1 MRIIMIMEKKYFDAE
16 EIKKANAMNDKTM
29 APLRK
34 IRLATTDSNKYYARA
49 VLVAD
54 KENILTGEL
63 FFRPD
68 YQESGEGLA
77 YSEVVIKETADVEEY
92 FKCLIKFEGYEVLS
106 EEYGEDRMMMQYEQ
120 LSLQANK
127 LLFLESREE

>member
-1 MRIIMIMEKKYFDAE
+1 MIIEKKYFDAE

-54 KENILTGEL
+54 KENMLTGEL

-68 YQESGEGLA
+68 YQESGERLA

>member
-1 MRIIMIMEKKYFDAE
+1 MIIEKKYFDAE

-68 YQESGEGLA
+68 YQEAGEGLA

>member
-1 MRIIMIMEKKYFDAE
+1 MIIEKKYFDAE

-63 FFRPD
+63 LFRPD

>member
-1 MRIIMIMEKKYFDAE
+1 MIIEKKYFDAE

-68 YQESGEGLA
+68 YQESDEGLA

-127 LLFLESREE
+127 LLFLESRD

>member
-1 MRIIMIMEKKYFDAE
+1 MIIEKKYFDAE

-68 YQESGEGLA
+68 YQESGEGLT

-106 EEYGEDRMMMQYEQ
+106 EEYGEDRMMMRYEQ

-127 LLFLESREE
+127 LLFLESRD

>member
-1 MRIIMIMEKKYFDAE
+1 MIIEKKYFDAE

-68 YQESGEGLA
+68 YQEAGEGIA

>member
-1 MRIIMIMEKKYFDAE
+1 MWLTKRIYLPESF
-16 EIKKANAMNDKTM
+16 
-29 APLRK
+29 
-34 IRLATTDSNKYYARA
+34 
-49 VLVAD
+49 
-54 KENILTGEL
+54 

>member
-1 MRIIMIMEKKYFDAE
+1 
-16 EIKKANAMNDKTM
+16 MNDKTM

>member
-1 MRIIMIMEKKYFDAE
+1 MRIIMIIEKKYFDAE

-63 FFRPD
+63 F
-68 YQESGEGLA
+68 S
-77 YSEVVIKETADVEEY
+77 V
-92 FKCLIKFEGYEVLS
+92 LIIRSRAKDLHIV
-106 EEYGEDRMMMQYEQ
+106 R
-120 LSLQANK
+120 
-127 LLFLESREE
+127 LLLKKQQM

>member
-1 MRIIMIMEKKYFDAE
+1 MIIEKKYFDAE

-54 KENILTGEL
+54 KENILTGEF

>member
-1 MRIIMIMEKKYFDAE
+1 MIIEKKYFDAE

-54 KENILTGEL
+54 KENILTGEP

>member
-1 MRIIMIMEKKYFDAE
+1 MIIEKKYFDAE

-68 YQESGEGLA
+68 YQELGEGLA

>member
-1 MRIIMIMEKKYFDAE
+1 M
-16 EIKKANAMNDKTM
+16 
-29 APLRK
+29 
-34 IRLATTDSNKYYARA
+34 
-49 VLVAD
+49 AD

>member
-1 MRIIMIMEKKYFDAE
+1 MIIEKKYFDAE

-68 YQESGEGLA
+68 YQESDEGLA

>member
-1 MRIIMIMEKKYFDAE
+1 MRIIMIIEKKYFDAE

-54 KENILTGEL
+54 
-63 FFRPD
+63 
-68 YQESGEGLA
+68 
-77 YSEVVIKETADVEEY
+77 
-92 FKCLIKFEGYEVLS
+92 
-106 EEYGEDRMMMQYEQ
+106 
-120 LSLQANK
+120 
-127 LLFLESREE
+127 